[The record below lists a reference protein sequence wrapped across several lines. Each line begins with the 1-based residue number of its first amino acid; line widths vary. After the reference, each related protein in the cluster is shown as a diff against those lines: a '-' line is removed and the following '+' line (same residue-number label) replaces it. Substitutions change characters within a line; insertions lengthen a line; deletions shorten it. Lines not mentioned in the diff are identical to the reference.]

1 MPANPKIRKT
11 VSLCLALLFAAV
23 LTAAGCAQSDYYVG
37 FSLSSDFY
45 VDGGKLSDSEWSQ
58 LQGEISDILHQTEDA
73 VDAEGGGD
81 LARIGDAGTGVITPV
96 GEHVRTLLSL
106 SQTLYEETGGAFSP
120 ALYNLSDLWGFSPSH
135 EGRYGEP
142 RPEPSAEAITEAM
155 ANSQFSDITLCESG
169 VVKANAATRLDLGG
183 IAKGYMCD
191 LIYRHLLN
199 KYVGRELNGTFSVMS
214 SGTVLIGLK
223 ITASGSRGYTASIE
237 NPRRVTTNIN
247 EAAFLV
253 GLSDVVLSTSADTY
267 RFYAHNGQ
275 IYSHIIDPH
284 TGKPSEN
291 GVISITVIVP
301 LSVPYAG
308 ALADAYSTA
317 GFCMPLTDAL
327 AFYEEQALQKGIGAV
342 VITSDFKYYV
352 VGDYQVL
359 TRREYAELTKP
370 GIADTIED
378 VFVRTDVAQA
388 NDVVI
393 PCEKEQEYI
402 AYVEERSK

>member
-1 MPANPKIRKT
+1 MPVNSKTRKT

-45 VDGGKLSDSEWSQ
+45 VDGEKLSGSERST
-58 LQGEISDILHQTEDA
+58 LQGEISAILHETEDS
-73 VDAEGGGD
+73 VDAEGDGD

-96 GEHVRTLLSL
+96 GEHVRTLLAL
-106 SQTLYEETGGAFSP
+106 SETLYKETGGAFSP

-135 EGRYGEP
+135 EGRYGVS
-142 RPEPSAEAITEAM
+142 RAEPSAEEIAEAL
-155 ANSQFSDITLCESG
+155 ADSQFTDITLTESG
-169 VVKANAATRLDLGG
+169 VVKENADTRLDLGG

-199 KYVGRELNGTFSVMS
+199 KYAGRELNGTFSVMS
-214 SGTVLIGLK
+214 SGTVLIGQK

-237 NPRRVTTNIN
+237 NPRRLTTNVN
-247 EAAFLV
+247 EAAFFV

-327 AFYEEQALQKGIGAV
+327 AFYEEQALQNGIGAV

-359 TRREYAELTKP
+359 TRREYAELTNP
-370 GIADTIED
+370 DIADTIED
-378 VFVRTDVAQA
+378 IFIRTDVAQA
-388 NDVVI
+388 NDEVI
-393 PCEKEQEYI
+393 LCDKEKEYI
-402 AYVEERSK
+402 AYVEERSE

>member
-1 MPANPKIRKT
+1 MPVNSKIRKT

-45 VDGGKLSDSEWSQ
+45 VDGEELSDGERST
-58 LQGEISDILHQTEDA
+58 LQGEISDILHETEDA
-73 VDAEGGGD
+73 VDAEGEGD
-81 LARIGDAGTGVITPV
+81 LSRIAEAGAGEAAPV

-106 SQTLYEETGGAFSP
+106 SETLYEETGGAFSP

-135 EGRYGEP
+135 EGRYGVS
-142 RPEPSAEAITEAM
+142 RAEPSSEEIAEALAD
-155 ANSQFSDITLCESG
+155 SQFTDITLTESG
-169 VVKANAATRLDLGG
+169 VVKANADTRLDLGG

-191 LIYRHLLN
+191 LIYRHLQS
-199 KYVGRELNGTFSVMS
+199 KYAGRRIDGSFSVMS
-214 SGTVLIGLK
+214 SGTVLMGQK
-223 ITASGSRGYTASIE
+223 ITASGSRGYTASLE
-237 NPRRVTTNIN
+237 NLRRLITNVD

-359 TRREYAELTKP
+359 SRREYAELTKP

-388 NDVVI
+388 SDEVI
-393 PCEKEQEYI
+393 PCDREKEYI
-402 AYVEERSK
+402 AFVEERSE

>member
-1 MPANPKIRKT
+1 MPANSKIQKT
-11 VSLCLALLFAAV
+11 ISLCLALLFAAV

-45 VDGGKLSDSEWSQ
+45 VGGEILSGGELNR
-58 LQGEISDILHQTEDA
+58 LQGEISDILHETEDA
-73 VDAEGGGD
+73 VDAEGGDD
-81 LARIGDAGTGVITPV
+81 LSRIAEAGAGEVTPV

-106 SQTLYEETGGAFSP
+106 SATLYEETGGAFSP

-135 EGRYGEP
+135 EGRYSDP
-142 RPEPSAEAITEAM
+142 RTEPSAEAI
-155 ANSQFSDITLCESG
+155 ANALENSRFSDIALTDNG
-169 VVKANAATRLDLGG
+169 VVKANAETRLDLGG

-191 LIYRHLLN
+191 LIYRHLQS
-199 KYVGRELNGTFSVMS
+199 KYAGEEINGSFSVMS
-214 SGTVLIGLK
+214 SGTVLMGQK
-223 ITASGSRGYTASIE
+223 ITGSGSRGYTASIE
-237 NPRRVTTNIN
+237 NPRRLTTNVN

-253 GLSDVVLSTSADTY
+253 GLSDAVLSTSADTY
-267 RFYAHNGQ
+267 RFYARNGQ

-284 TGKPSEN
+284 TGKPSDN
-291 GVISITVIVP
+291 GVISITVIMP
-301 LSVPYAG
+301 LSVPFAG

-359 TRREYAELTKP
+359 TRREYAELTNP

-378 VFVRTDVAQA
+378 IFVRTDVSQA
-388 NDVVI
+388 DDEVI
-393 PCEKEQEYI
+393 PCEKEKEYI
-402 AYVEERSK
+402 AFVEERSK

>member
-1 MPANPKIRKT
+1 MPANSKIQKT
-11 VSLCLALLFAAV
+11 ISLCLALLFAAV

-45 VDGGKLSDSEWSQ
+45 VGGEILSGGELSR
-58 LQGEISDILHQTEDA
+58 LQGEISDILHETEDA
-73 VDAEGGGD
+73 VDAEGGDD
-81 LARIGDAGTGVITPV
+81 LSRIAEAGAGEVTPV

-106 SQTLYEETGGAFSP
+106 SETLYEETGGAFSP

-135 EGRYGEP
+135 EGHYSDP
-142 RPEPSAEAITEAM
+142 RPEPSAEAIANTLE
-155 ANSQFSDITLCESG
+155 NSQFSDIALTDNG
-169 VVKANAATRLDLGG
+169 VVKTNAETRLDLGG

-191 LIYRHLLN
+191 LIYRHLQS
-199 KYVGRELNGTFSVMS
+199 KYAGEEINGSFSVMS
-214 SGTVLIGLK
+214 SGTVLMGQKIIG
-223 ITASGSRGYTASIE
+223 SGSRGYTASIE
-237 NPRRVTTNIN
+237 NPRRLTTNVN

-253 GLSDVVLSTSADTY
+253 GLSDAVLSTSADTY
-267 RFYAHNGQ
+267 RFYARNGQ

-284 TGKPSEN
+284 TGKPSDN
-291 GVISITVIVP
+291 GVISITVIMP
-301 LSVPYAG
+301 LSVPFAG

-359 TRREYAELTKP
+359 TRREYAELTNP

-378 VFVRTDVAQA
+378 IFVRTDVSQA
-388 NDVVI
+388 DDEVI
-393 PCEKEQEYI
+393 PCEKEKEYI
-402 AYVEERSK
+402 AFVEERSK